1 MAKILFIN
9 PNKWGRGITTIWIA
23 SHSAIL
29 KDKGYDV
36 ELFDCTFYKNWTND
50 ETSYNTKNNQY
61 KKTDYFEIRKYNEND
76 VEKDLQEKINIF
88 KPDIIFW
95 SALSSHI
102 HGEGEYVNIQY
113 GYELIKD
120 LQDESLKITGGI
132 QATASPEVILSK
144 FDKIDYL
151 ISGESELVLLE
162 ICEKLSNKENIHNI
176 NGLSYLDENKKITK
190 NAPQKIISDLDIV
203 PEYDYQ
209 IFADQT
215 FLRPYNGKTIRA
227 VDYEMSRG
235 CIYTCSY
242 CVETVIQK
250 YYGFEEKT
258 SKGALKQAK
267 NYLRNK
273 SADRIYNELLNF
285 SEKLKIDLVRCQD
298 TNFLTINPKILNQL
312 REMYLQNP
320 INIKLY
326 IETRPEG
333 INEKSVK
340 LLKDLNVDGVG
351 MGIELA
357 GEDFREEKLNRY
369 ANQDKIIK
377 AFKLLEEHGIKRTS
391 YNIIGLPDQDE
402 ESIKNTIE
410 FNKQLNPDNVTVAF
424 YSTYYGTNEQIK
436 SFEKKD
442 FNDYE
447 LQVDGQLRT
456 VSKSKLISAEKLNY
470 YKENFN
476 NLVFNR

>member
-1 MAKILFIN
+1 
-9 PNKWGRGITTIWIA
+9 
-23 SHSAIL
+23 
-29 KDKGYDV
+29 
-36 ELFDCTFYKNWTND
+36 
-50 ETSYNTKNNQY
+50 
-61 KKTDYFEIRKYNEND
+61 
-76 VEKDLQEKINIF
+76 
-88 KPDIIFW
+88 
-95 SALSSHI
+95 
-102 HGEGEYVNIQY
+102 
-113 GYELIKD
+113 
-120 LQDESLKITGGI
+120 
-132 QATASPEVILSK
+132 
-144 FDKIDYL
+144 
-151 ISGESELVLLE
+151 
-162 ICEKLSNKENIHNI
+162 
-176 NGLSYLDENKKITK
+176 
-190 NAPQKIISDLDIV
+190 
-203 PEYDYQ
+203 
-209 IFADQT
+209 
-215 FLRPYNGKTIRA
+215 
-227 VDYEMSRG
+227 
-235 CIYTCSY
+235 
-242 CVETVIQK
+242 
-250 YYGFEEKT
+250 
-258 SKGALKQAK
+258 
-267 NYLRNK
+267 
-273 SADRIYNELLNF
+273 
-285 SEKLKIDLVRCQD
+285 
-298 TNFLTINPKILNQL
+298 
-312 REMYLQNP
+312 MYLQNP

-377 AFKLLEEHGIKRTS
+377 AFKLLEENGKKRTS

-424 YSTYYGTNEQIK
+424 YSPYYGTNEQIK